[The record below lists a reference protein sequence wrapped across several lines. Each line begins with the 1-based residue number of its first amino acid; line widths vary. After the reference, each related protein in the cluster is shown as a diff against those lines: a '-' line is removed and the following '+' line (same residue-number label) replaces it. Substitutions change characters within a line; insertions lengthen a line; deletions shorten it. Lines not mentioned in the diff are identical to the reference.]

1 MRSTTGFLNSS
12 PTGGELLLDP
22 FMGHFNFCSG
32 LFGLVNGPALEA
44 EHRQNKETQ
53 HQK

>member
-1 MRSTTGFLNSS
+1 MRSITGSLSSS

-22 FMGHFNFCSG
+22 FMGHFNFSSG
-32 LFGLVNGPALEA
+32 LSGLVDGPALEA

-53 HQK
+53 HQQ

>member
-1 MRSTTGFLNSS
+1 MPSITAFLVRS

-32 LFGLVNGPALEA
+32 LSGLVDGPTLEA